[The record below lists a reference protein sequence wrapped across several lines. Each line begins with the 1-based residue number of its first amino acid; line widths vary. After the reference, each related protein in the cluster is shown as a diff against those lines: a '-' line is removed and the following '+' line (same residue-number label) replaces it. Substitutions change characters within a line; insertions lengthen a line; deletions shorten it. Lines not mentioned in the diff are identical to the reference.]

1 MGGLRQRQSIF
12 DRNLGREKGKGR
24 EGKERKREGRE
35 IEGKGNEREGKGNGR
50 VLVLEFCVI
59 W

>member
-1 MGGLRQRQSIF
+1 MVCANGSLSSI
-12 DRNLGREKGKGR
+12 GIWEGKKGR
-24 EGKERKREGRE
+24 ERKEKEREGRE

>member
-1 MGGLRQRQSIF
+1 MQSIF
-12 DRNLGREKGKGR
+12 DRNLGKEKGKGR